1 MFVNILCFT
10 HLMDTI
16 DFLAVVL
23 TYVVIIMKNIK
34 GIVNFITKTYKL
46 K

>member
-1 MFVNILCFT
+1 
-10 HLMDTI
+10 MDTI

-34 GIVNFITKTYKL
+34 GIVNFITKKL
-46 K
+46 ETKVTVI

>member
-1 MFVNILCFT
+1 
-10 HLMDTI
+10 MDII

-34 GIVNFITKTYKL
+34 GIVNFITKNL
-46 K
+46 KTKVTVI

>member
-1 MFVNILCFT
+1 
-10 HLMDTI
+10 MDII

-34 GIVNFITKTYKL
+34 GIVNFITKNLETKVTVI
-46 K
+46 